1 MILFRPSPPNRLHM
15 VRPPNLRRFPR
26 FRCERQVRLVLGRGT
41 IVVGHA
47 HDISQ
52 CGLAANIDQMV
63 ETGEHVTLEL
73 EQLNPAAQLESES
86 AFQLDAVVRRRHG
99 VLHGLEFL
107 NLSLAQIALVRQL
120 CLPPS

>member
-1 MILFRPSPPNRLHM
+1 MI
-15 VRPPNLRRFPR
+15 RPPNLRRFPR
-26 FRCERQVRLVLGRGT
+26 FLCQRQVRLVVGRGT
-41 IVVGHA
+41 IVTGQA

-63 ETGEHVTLEL
+63 ETGERVTLEL
-73 EQLNPAAQLESES
+73 EQLNPTAQADSES

-99 VLHGLEFL
+99 ILHGLEFL
-107 NLSLAQIALVRQL
+107 NLNLNQLALVKQL

>member
-1 MILFRPSPPNRLHM
+1 MRL
-15 VRPPNLRRFPR
+15 
-26 FRCERQVRLVLGRGT
+26 LVGRGT
-41 IVVGHA
+41 IVTGQA

-63 ETGEHVTLEL
+63 ETGERVTLEL
-73 EQLNPAAQLESES
+73 EPLNPLAHAQSES

-99 VLHGLEFL
+99 ILHGLEFL
-107 NLSLAQIALVRQL
+107 NLNFNQLALVKQL